1 MSSSITRREFLKIAG
16 FTLAIAVTP
25 SGYHILS
32 AKEAEDAAA
41 KGFSPSVWLRIMP
54 DDTVIIIVNKSEM
67 GQGIFTSIP
76 MIVAD
81 ELEADWKK
89 VKFEVA
95 PAADGYK
102 DPVWGSQATGGSSS
116 IRHMY
121 EPLRKAGAAAREMLV
136 TAAAETWKVPAKECE
151 AVQGKVKHMSS
162 SRTLSYGRLCETA
175 SAVPVPKEPVM
186 KKNSELR
193 FIGKTMP
200 RLDII
205 EKTDG
210 SAIFGLDVTVPD
222 MLVAVMLRPLVFG
235 AKAKAVHGSA
245 IATKIKGV
253 KEVVRIDRGV
263 AVCAETFDAALKG
276 RAALHIVW
284 DKGTD
289 EVLSTES
296 LSKDFQGHLGKDGI
310 IARKDG
316 DLQKAHASASV
327 KIDCTY
333 ALPYLSHATMEPM
346 NCTAF
351 VQTDRCDIWVPTQ
364 NQTGTL
370 MTAQKITGLKPEQ
383 IHIHTT
389 YLGGGFGR
397 RFEQDFVEEAVQISK
412 AVAKPVKVIW
422 TREDDFRHDYFR
434 PGTLSRIQ
442 GALDEKGKLTAWS
455 HKIVC
460 PSIFARV
467 FPAMMKNGIDNAAV
481 EGLSNMEYDIPNISV
496 EYVRI
501 ETPVPVGFW
510 RSVGSSH
517 NAFTVESFI
526 DEMAHLAKKDPLAFR
541 LDLLKKHP
549 RAQRVLQTVAEKA
562 GWGKPLK
569 KGMGRGIAYHLSFD
583 SYVAQV
589 ADITVNRKDGSIKVH
604 KVVCAVDCGRVV
616 NPDTVKAQ
624 MMGGIIMGLSAAL
637 KEQIEFGEGRVKT
650 ANFDTY
656 DLLRM
661 SETPEIEVHIV
672 TSNDKLGGIGEPGV
686 PPVAPAVANA
696 LFNATGVRIRTLPLN
711 PGTVLK
717 ALRGQGNKA

>member
-1 MSSSITRREFLKIAG
+1 MSSSITRRQFLKVAG

-32 AKEAEDAAA
+32 AKDAEDATA
-41 KGFSPSVWLRIMP
+41 KGFSPNVWLRIMP
-54 DDTVIIIVNKSEM
+54 DDSVIIIVSKSEM
-67 GQGIFTSIP
+67 GQGIYTSIP

-102 DPVWGSQATGGSSS
+102 DPVWGSQATGGSTS

-121 EPLRKAGAAAREMLV
+121 APLRKAGAAAREMLV

-151 AVQGKVKHMSS
+151 AVHGKVKHTSS
-162 SRTLSYGRLCETA
+162 NRTLSYGKLVQAA
-175 SAVPVPKEPVM
+175 SVMPVPKEPSL
-186 KKNSELR
+186 KKDSELR

-210 SAIFGLDVTVPD
+210 SAIFGQDVTLTD
-222 MLVAVMLRPLVFG
+222 MLVAVVLRPPVFG
-235 AKAKAVHGSA
+235 SKAKAVHGSA

-276 RAALHIVW
+276 RAAIHIVW

-289 EVLSTES
+289 ETLSTES
-296 LSKDFQGHLGKDGI
+296 LAKDFQGYLGKDGI

-316 DLQKAHASASV
+316 DPQKAYAAASV
-327 KIDCTY
+327 KVDSTY
-333 ALPYLSHATMEPM
+333 SLPYLSHATMEPM

-351 VQTDRCDIWVPTQ
+351 VQTDRCDIWAPTQ

-383 IHIHTT
+383 IHVHTT

-412 AVAKPVKVIW
+412 TVAKPVKVIW
-422 TREDDFRHDYFR
+422 TREDDFHYDYFR
-434 PGTLSRIQ
+434 PGNLSRIQ
-442 GALDEKGKLTAWS
+442 GGLDEKGKLTAWT

-467 FPAMMKNGIDNAAV
+467 FPGMMKNGIDNAAV
-481 EGLSNMEYDIPNISV
+481 EGLSNMEYDIPNLSV

-501 ETPVPVGFW
+501 DTPVPVGFW

-517 NAFTVESFI
+517 NGFTVESFI
-526 DEMAHLAKKDPLAFR
+526 DDMAHLAKKDPLKFR
-541 LDLLKKHP
+541 LDLLAKHP
-549 RAQRVLQTVAEKA
+549 RAQKVLQVAAEKA

-589 ADITVNRKDGSIKVH
+589 VDISVNRKDGTIKVH

-624 MMGGIIMGLSAAL
+624 MMGGIIMGLSSAL
-637 KEQIEFGEGRVKT
+637 KEKIEFAEGKVKT
-650 ANFDTY
+650 ENFDTY
-656 DLLRM
+656 PILSM

-686 PPVAPAVANA
+686 PPAAPAVANA
-696 LFNATGVRIRTLPLN
+696 LFNATGVRIRTLPLT
-711 PGTVLK
+711 PEIVLK
-717 ALRGQGNKA
+717 ALKGKG

>member
-1 MSSSITRREFLKIAG
+1 MSSVITRREFLKIAG

-25 SGYHILS
+25 SGYRILS
-32 AKEAEDAAA
+32 AKEAKDSLA
-41 KGFSPSVWLRIMP
+41 KGFSPSLWLRIMP
-54 DDTVIIIVNKSEM
+54 DESVIITVNKSEM
-67 GQGIFTSIP
+67 GQGIYTSIP

-81 ELEADWKK
+81 ELEADWKT

-102 DPVWGSQATGGSSS
+102 DPAWGTQATGGSSS

-136 TAAAETWKVPAKECE
+136 TAAAATWKVPVKECE
-151 AVQGKVKHMSS
+151 AIQGMVKHALSN
-162 SRTLSYGRLCETA
+162 RTLSFGRLCEAA
-175 SAVPVPKEPVM
+175 STVPVPKDPLI
-186 KKNSELR
+186 KKDSQFR
-193 FIGKTMP
+193 FIGKAVP

-205 EKTDG
+205 EKTNG
-210 SAIFGLDVTVPD
+210 SAVFGLDVAVHD
-222 MLVAVMLRPLVFG
+222 MLVAVVQRPPVFG
-235 AKAKAVHGSA
+235 AKAKAVHGSDT
-245 IATKIKGV
+245 ATKIDGV
-253 KEVVRIDRGV
+253 KEVVQIDRGV
-263 AVCAETFDAALKG
+263 AVCAETFHAALKG

-284 DKGTD
+284 DKGMD
-289 EVLSTES
+289 DALSTES
-296 LSKDFQGHLGKDGI
+296 LARDFDAHLVKDGI

-316 DLQKAHASASV
+316 DLQKAHTSASV
-327 KIDCTY
+327 KIDSTY

-351 VQTDRCDIWVPTQ
+351 VQTDRCDIWAPTQ

-383 IHIHTT
+383 IRVHTT

-422 TREDDFRHDYFR
+422 TREDDFHHDYFR
-434 PGTLSRIQ
+434 PATLSRIQ
-442 GALDEKGKLTAWS
+442 GDLDEKGNLIAWS

-467 FPAMMKNGIDNAAV
+467 FPGMMKNGIDNAAV
-481 EGLSNMEYDIPNISV
+481 EGLINMEYDIPNISI

-526 DEMAHLAKKDPLAFR
+526 DEMAHQAKKDPLAFR

-549 RAQRVLQTVAEKA
+549 RAQRVLKTAAEKA

-569 KGMGRGIAYHLSFD
+569 KGIVGRGIAYHLSFE

-589 ADITVNRKDGSIKVH
+589 ADISVNRNDGTIRVH
-604 KVVCAVDCGRVV
+604 NVVCAVDCGRMV

-624 MMGGIIMGLSAAL
+624 MMGAINMGLSAAL
-637 KEQIEFGEGRVKT
+637 KEKIEFADGRVKT
-650 ANFDTY
+650 DNFDTY

-661 SETPEIEVHIV
+661 SETPEIDVHIV
-672 TSNDKLGGIGEPGV
+672 ESNEKPGGIGEPGV

-711 PGTVLK
+711 ADTVLK
-717 ALRGQGNKA
+717 ALKDQGKV

>member
-1 MSSSITRREFLKIAG
+1 MSSSMTRREFLKIAG
-16 FTLAIAVTP
+16 FTLAIAITP

-54 DDTVIIIVNKSEM
+54 DDTVVVIVNKSEM
-67 GQGIFTSIP
+67 GQGIYTSMP

-136 TAAAETWKVPAKECE
+136 AAAAGTWKVPAKECE
-151 AVQGKVKHMSS
+151 AVQGKVKHTLS
-162 SRTLSYGRLCETA
+162 SRTLSYGKLCKAA
-175 SAVPVPKEPVM
+175 SVIPVPKEPRL
-186 KKNSELR
+186 KKDSELR

-222 MLVAVMLRPLVFG
+222 MLVAVVQRPPVFG
-235 AKAKAVHGSA
+235 SAVKVVHGSA
-245 IATKIKGV
+245 TAAQIKGV
-253 KEVVRIDRGV
+253 REVVRIDRGV

-276 RAALHIVW
+276 RAAIHIVW
-284 DKGTD
+284 EKGTD
-289 EVLSTES
+289 EALSTES
-296 LSKDFQGHLGKDGI
+296 LVRDFQGQLGKDGI
-310 IARKDG
+310 MARKDG
-316 DLQKAHASASV
+316 DPQKAYTAAFA
-327 KIDCTY
+327 KIEAAY
-333 ALPYLSHATMEPM
+333 SLPYLSHATMEPM

-351 VQTDRCDIWVPTQ
+351 VQKDRCDIWAPTQ

-370 MTAQKITGLKPEQ
+370 ATAQKITGLKPEQ
-383 IHIHTT
+383 IHVHTT

-412 AVAKPVKVIW
+412 AVNKPVKVIW
-422 TREDDFRHDYFR
+422 SREDDFHHDYFR
-434 PGTLSRIQ
+434 PATLSRIQ
-442 GALDEKGKLTAWS
+442 GALDEKGKLTAWA

-467 FPAMMKNGIDNAAV
+467 FPGMMKSGIDNAAV
-481 EGLSNMEYDIPNISV
+481 EGLSNMEYDVPNISV

-501 ETPVPVGFW
+501 DTPVPVGFW

-526 DEMAHLAKKDPLAFR
+526 DEMAHLAKKDPLKFR
-541 LDLLKKHP
+541 LDLLSKHP
-549 RAQRVLQTVAEKA
+549 RAKKVLQVAAKKA

-589 ADITVNRKDGSIKVH
+589 ADISVNKKDGTIKVH
-604 KVVCAVDCGRVV
+604 KVVCAVDCGSVV

-624 MMGGIIMGLSAAL
+624 MMGGIVMGLSAAL
-637 KEQIEFGEGRVKT
+637 KEKIEFAEGGVKT
-650 ANFDTY
+650 ENFDAYPILT
-656 DLLRM
+656 M

-672 TSNDKLGGIGEPGV
+672 KSNGKLGGIGEPGV
-686 PPVAPAVANA
+686 PPAAPAIANA
-696 LFNATGVRIRTLPLN
+696 LFNGAGVRIRTLPLN
-711 PGTVLK
+711 PETVL
-717 ALRGQGNKA
+717 